1 MNKTGVMICG
11 HGSRDVRA
19 VEEFASLQSSLAA
32 RLPEYTVEYGFL
44 EFAKP
49 IIRDGLDKLRDQGIN
64 HVLAVPG
71 MLFSAGHVKNDI
83 ASVLNEY
90 QRSQNDPLFKIEYG
104 RPLDIDTRMLYA
116 SEARIREAI
125 TAAPSNVP
133 IDETL
138 IMVVGG
144 AHQTR
149 MPMATLIKYADSFG
163 KVWDLAGEKCATL
176 ASRFR

>member
-32 RLPEYTVEYGFL
+32 RLPEYTVEYGSGICQ
-44 EFAKP
+44 AHHP
-49 IIRDGLDKLRDQGIN
+49 GHRTNQDQGIN

-90 QRSQNDPLFKIEYG
+90 QDLKM
-104 RPLDIDTRMLYA
+104 TRC
-116 SEARIREAI
+116 S
-125 TAAPSNVP
+125 
-133 IDETL
+133 
-138 IMVVGG
+138 
-144 AHQTR
+144 
-149 MPMATLIKYADSFG
+149 K
-163 KVWDLAGEKCATL
+163 
-176 ASRFR
+176 